1 MVRSGLL
8 NGLRLDGCV
17 DALMCNPL
25 YVVTPA
31 DEMESY
37 GISISWAGGAK
48 GMEVVDRLLPE
59 VPAALAPGELFYLV
73 GIEENEPEA
82 IVARMHSN
90 CGLEGTLLKR
100 QQIGIEGLFV
110 ARFQISLINSFKSP
124 NK

>member
-1 MVRSGLL
+1 MKATSVVRTDLL

-17 DALMCNPL
+17 DVLICNPP

-31 DEMESY
+31 EEMEGY

-59 VPAALAPGELFYLV
+59 VPAALAPGGLFYLV
-73 GIEENEPEA
+73 GIEENEPEE

-90 CGLEGTLLKR
+90 YGLEGTLVKR

-110 ARFQISLINSFKSP
+110 ARFQKP
-124 NK
+124 K